1 MPRTRADGA
10 MTDARGAN
18 APIGGE
24 LLADT
29 LVAHGVETVFCLA
42 GTAHTFLLRALARR
56 NVAIC
61 STRHEATAVLAAD
74 GYARTS
80 GRTGVALIK
89 NDQGLPNALTGIC
102 TANAAC
108 SPVVVLSSLGP
119 RSGVEAGG
127 DTHAAELDIALPVA
141 KWVRVVP
148 AAERLG
154 EFLGLAMKRAR
165 DGRPGVALLGFPQ
178 EMLGRPVP
186 ETAIRP
192 VHPPAAPPAPDR
204 AAILRVADLLAA
216 AERPIILAGAGA
228 MLSGAGE
235 ALAALATRHRVP
247 VFGNSLGRGLVP
259 EDGARGFSW
268 PYAQTAARRADLVI
282 AAGIRFTQ
290 RLGYGLPPRFAADAR
305 VVQIDILPEEI
316 GRNRP
321 VDIAVQADAAQ
332 ALAALLAELDARGAE
347 PRPEPA
353 WIAEALAAR
362 DARIAEI
369 GHDETG
375 DIHPY
380 RIGRALRDLLPPDAV
395 VVGDGA
401 DILNW
406 LHGVYFVQR
415 PRCYM
420 DHYPFGSMGV
430 GTGLALGAA
439 AALRDEARRTGR
451 PARPLVLLTGDGAF
465 GFYCA
470 DLHSFAHADLPVLVL
485 IANDGA
491 WGTEHHG
498 QLKAIGESYNTLL
511 GKSDY
516 HRIGEAFGFH
526 ARRIEAPA
534 EVKPAIAEALARG
547 GRTLLNIL
555 TDTAAG
561 ALRKSDPRVQ
571 TVAFEDLASS
581 LKTLGT
587 PDVA

>member
-1 MPRTRADGA
+1 MDQ
-10 MTDARGAN
+10 RGTN
-18 APIGGE
+18 APIGGD
-24 LLADT
+24 LLADA

-42 GTAHTFLLRALARR
+42 GTAHSFLLRALARHG
-56 NVAIC
+56 VAVVSC
-61 STRHEATAVLAAD
+61 RHEATAVLAAD

-119 RSGVEAGG
+119 RSGIEAGG
-127 DTHAAELDIALPVA
+127 DYHAAELEIAVPVA
-141 KWVRVVP
+141 KWVR
-148 AAERLG
+148 AAPSADRLG
-154 EFLGLAMKRAR
+154 EFLGMAMKRAQ

-186 ETAIRP
+186 ETAIRAC
-192 VHPPAAPPAPDR
+192 HAPAAPPAADPASIAR
-204 AAILRVADLLAA
+204 IADLLAA
-216 AERPIILAGAGA
+216 AERPIILTGAGA
-228 MLSGAGE
+228 MLSGAGD
-235 ALAALATRHRVP
+235 AVSALATRYRVP

-259 EDGARGFSW
+259 EDGVRGFSW
-268 PYAQTAARRADLVI
+268 PHAQGAARRADLVI

-290 RLGYGLPPRFAADAR
+290 RLGYGLPPRFAPDAR
-305 VVQIDILPEEI
+305 VVQIDISAEEI

-321 VDIAVQADAAQ
+321 VDVAVQADAGQ
-332 ALAALLAELDARGAE
+332 ALRALVRELDARGA
-347 PRPEPA
+347 PPCPEPG
-353 WIAEALAAR
+353 WITEALAAR
-362 DARIAEI
+362 RARIAEV
-369 GHDETG
+369 GTEESG

-395 VVGDGA
+395 LVGDGA

-439 AALRDEARRTGR
+439 AAVRDEARRTGR
-451 PARPLVLLTGDGAF
+451 PPRPVVLLTGDGAF

-470 DLHSFAHADLPVLVL
+470 ELHSFTHADLPVLVL

-491 WGTEHHG
+491 WGTEYHG
-498 QLKAIGESYNTLL
+498 QLKAMGESHNTLL

-516 HRIGEAFGFH
+516 HLVGEAFGFR
-526 ARRIEAPA
+526 ASRIAAPA
-534 EVKPAIAEALARG
+534 EVAPAIAEALGQG
-547 GRTLLNIL
+547 GRVLLNIL
-555 TDTAAG
+555 TDTEAG

-581 LKTLGT
+581 LKTLST